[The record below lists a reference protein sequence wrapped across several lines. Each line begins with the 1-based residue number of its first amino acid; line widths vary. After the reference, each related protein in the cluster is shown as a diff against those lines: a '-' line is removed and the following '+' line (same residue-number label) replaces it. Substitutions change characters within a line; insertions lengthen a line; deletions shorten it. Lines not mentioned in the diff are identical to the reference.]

1 MDLKKDIV
9 TLELEN
15 KIINNLKK
23 NNIIII
29 EDLWILKRND
39 LKSMGLSDSEI
50 NQILIKLQL
59 LGIGLNKKTYDN
71 DRLKI

>member
-1 MDLKKDIV
+1 MDLKKDII

-15 KIINNLKK
+15 NITNRLK
-23 NNIIII
+23 NNDILII

-39 LKSMGLSDSEI
+39 LKSIGLSDSEI

>member
-59 LGIGLNKKTYDN
+59 LAIGLNEKIYDS